1 MAFHTAAVCA
11 WSRSNRRRNCDR
23 VTETFFKFN
32 WVTGSLPKFDTL
44 LASWYP
50 TYIQSFII
58 SHSSCAEQYV
68 NMSSDTQ
75 TQSHTHTH
83 TIKPP
88 TAGVQLDI
96 RPYQNKFCKAKE
108 QAYLTYVRP
117 ILEYSCTVWDP
128 YRIYQQRQR
137 EMVQRRAARF
147 VCNQYHQTSS
157 ITNMMA
163 GLDCEPLIKPS
174 PH

>member
-1 MAFHTAAVCA
+1 MVPDIHSKFH
-11 WSRSNRRRNCDR
+11 NQPFIMRRTICEHVFGHTDSI
-23 VTETFFKFN
+23 T
-32 WVTGSLPKFDTL
+32 
-44 LASWYP
+44 
-50 TYIQSFII
+50 
-58 SHSSCAEQYV
+58 
-68 NMSSDTQ
+68 
-75 TQSHTHTH
+75 HTHTH

-163 GLDCEPLIKPS
+163 GLDCEPLINRRRAFRMFMFYKMHSGEVAIHPTLYLT
-174 PH
+174 P